1 MTFQYLIAILLGAVG
16 VFGVSVND
24 VVLAVIAFI
33 GAVLVAWVEYS
44 TNKKSVIEVQPEPV
58 VDVTPEPVK
67 KPRTR
72 KPAAAKTVT
81 AVKKP
86 AAKKAPAKKVK

>member
-1 MTFQYLIAILLGAVG
+1 MSLQYMLAIAIGCVG
-16 VFGVSVND
+16 VFG
-24 VVLAVIAFI
+24 AII
-33 GAVLVAWVEYS
+33 GDTILVAIGTVCAILVAFAEYS
-44 TNKKSVIEVQPEPV
+44 TNKKSLQEVNEIKPPEPV
-58 VDVTPEPVK
+58 AEPVK

-72 KPAAAKTVT
+72 KPAAAKTAP